1 MKLTMQLG
9 SRSYDIILKS
19 GCLAN
24 LYQFAN
30 VANRKV
36 FILTDSGVPEQY
48 AQTVLAQCPNGMVY
62 TVPQGEA
69 SKSLK
74 VYGQVLQAMLEFN
87 MTRKDLLVAVG
98 GGVVGDLGG
107 FCAASYMRGID
118 FIQVPTS
125 LLAQIDSSVGGKVA
139 IDLPSGKN
147 LAGSFYQPKAVFID
161 PDLLK
166 TLPLRFLHDGLAEA
180 IKYGCIRDAG
190 LFAQIAAVKSD
201 QELLKQA
208 DSIIETCCNIK
219 ARIVEKDEFDTG
231 ERMLLNFGHT
241 IGHAIEKCCGFT
253 TYTHGEGVGI
263 GMVQMTRQTEKLGL
277 TAAGTAEELS
287 RVLKKFALPV
297 SAVFDAQEILQAMA
311 LDKKKSGKKIN
322 LVIIEKIGVGRLH
335 KIDWQDIPAY
345 IG

>member
-107 FCAASYMRGID
+107 F
-118 FIQVPTS
+118 
-125 LLAQIDSSVGGKVA
+125 
-139 IDLPSGKN
+139 
-147 LAGSFYQPKAVFID
+147 
-161 PDLLK
+161 
-166 TLPLRFLHDGLAEA
+166 LHW
-180 IKYGCIRDAG
+180 
-190 LFAQIAAVKSD
+190 
-201 QELLKQA
+201 
-208 DSIIETCCNIK
+208 
-219 ARIVEKDEFDTG
+219 
-231 ERMLLNFGHT
+231 
-241 IGHAIEKCCGFT
+241 
-253 TYTHGEGVGI
+253 
-263 GMVQMTRQTEKLGL
+263 RQN
-277 TAAGTAEELS
+277 
-287 RVLKKFALPV
+287 R
-297 SAVFDAQEILQAMA
+297 
-311 LDKKKSGKKIN
+311 
-322 LVIIEKIGVGRLH
+322 H
-335 KIDWQDIPAY
+335 
-345 IG
+345 

>member
-1 MKLTMQLG
+1 M
-9 SRSYDIILKS
+9 
-19 GCLAN
+19 
-24 LYQFAN
+24 
-30 VANRKV
+30 
-36 FILTDSGVPEQY
+36 
-48 AQTVLAQCPNGMVY
+48 
-62 TVPQGEA
+62 
-69 SKSLK
+69 
-74 VYGQVLQAMLEFN
+74 
-87 MTRKDLLVAVG
+87 
-98 GGVVGDLGG
+98 
-107 FCAASYMRGID
+107 
-118 FIQVPTS
+118 
-125 LLAQIDSSVGGKVA
+125 
-139 IDLPSGKN
+139 
-147 LAGSFYQPKAVFID
+147 
-161 PDLLK
+161 K

-180 IKYGCIRDAG
+180 IKYGCIRDAS

-201 QELLKQA
+201 QELLEQA

>member
-1 MKLTMQLG
+1 MARGWNAAWLPAGFEVTRIVFAAGEQSKNLTVLG
-9 SRSYDIILKS
+9 QVYDELARAGLTRSDL
-19 GCLAN
+19 
-24 LYQFAN
+24 
-30 VANRKV
+30 
-36 FILTDSGVPEQY
+36 ILT
-48 AQTVLAQCPNGMVY
+48 L
-62 TVPQGEA
+62 
-69 SKSLK
+69 
-74 VYGQVLQAMLEFN
+74 
-87 MTRKDLLVAVG
+87 G
-98 GGVVGDLGG
+98 GGVPGDFRRICGSYL
-107 FCAASYMRGID
+107 FCAALI

-263 GMVQMTRQTEKLGL
+263 GMVQMTRQTEE
-277 TAAGTAEELS
+277 AGTL
-287 RVLKKFALPV
+287 RQQVLQR
-297 SAVFDAQEILQAMA
+297 S
-311 LDKKKSGKKIN
+311 
-322 LVIIEKIGVGRLH
+322 
-335 KIDWQDIPAY
+335 
-345 IG
+345 

>member
-1 MKLTMQLG
+1 MRTITVALGEKTYNIEIAAGLLDQIGAKARVLSQAVKAAIISDSNVDPLYGERLERSLAASGFEVTRIVFAAGEQSKNLTVLG
-9 SRSYDIILKS
+9 QVYDELARAGLTRSDL
-19 GCLAN
+19 
-24 LYQFAN
+24 
-30 VANRKV
+30 
-36 FILTDSGVPEQY
+36 ILT
-48 AQTVLAQCPNGMVY
+48 L
-62 TVPQGEA
+62 
-69 SKSLK
+69 
-74 VYGQVLQAMLEFN
+74 
-87 MTRKDLLVAVG
+87 G
-98 GGVVGDLGG
+98 GGVPGDLGG
-107 FCAASYMRGID
+107 FAAATFLRGID

-201 QELLKQA
+201 KELLEQA

-241 IGHAIEKCCGFT
+241 IGHAIEKCCG
-253 TYTHGEGVGI
+253 
-263 GMVQMTRQTEKLGL
+263 
-277 TAAGTAEELS
+277 LS
-287 RVLKKFALPV
+287 L
-297 SAVFDAQEILQAMA
+297 IH
-311 LDKKKSGKKIN
+311 I
-322 LVIIEKIGVGRLH
+322 
-335 KIDWQDIPAY
+335 
-345 IG
+345 

>member
-1 MKLTMQLG
+1 MRTITVALG
-9 SRSYDIILKS
+9 EKTYNIEIAAGLLDQIGAKARVLSQAVKAAIISDSNVDPLYGERLERSLAAS
-19 GCLAN
+19 GFEVTRIVFAAGEQSKN
-24 LYQFAN
+24 L
-30 VANRKV
+30 
-36 FILTDSGVPEQY
+36 
-48 AQTVLAQCPNGMVY
+48 TVL
-62 TVPQGEA
+62 
-69 SKSLK
+69 
-74 VYGQVLQAMLEFN
+74 GQVYDELARAGL
-87 MTRKDLLVAVG
+87 TRSDLILSLG
-98 GGVVGDLGG
+98 GGVPGDLGG
-107 FCAASYMRGID
+107 FAAATFLRGID

-147 LAGSFYQPKAVFID
+147 LAGSFYQPKAVFI
-161 PDLLK
+161 
-166 TLPLRFLHDGLAEA
+166 LHDGLAEA

-201 QELLKQA
+201 QELLEQA

-297 SAVFDAQEILQAMA
+297 TAVFDAQEILQAMA

>member
-1 MKLTMQLG
+1 M
-9 SRSYDIILKS
+9 
-19 GCLAN
+19 
-24 LYQFAN
+24 
-30 VANRKV
+30 
-36 FILTDSGVPEQY
+36 
-48 AQTVLAQCPNGMVY
+48 
-62 TVPQGEA
+62 
-69 SKSLK
+69 
-74 VYGQVLQAMLEFN
+74 
-87 MTRKDLLVAVG
+87 
-98 GGVVGDLGG
+98 
-107 FCAASYMRGID
+107 
-118 FIQVPTS
+118 
-125 LLAQIDSSVGGKVA
+125 
-139 IDLPSGKN
+139 
-147 LAGSFYQPKAVFID
+147 
-161 PDLLK
+161 
-166 TLPLRFLHDGLAEA
+166 HDGLAEA
-180 IKYGCIRDAG
+180 IKYGCIRDAS

-201 QELLKQA
+201 QELLEQA
-208 DSIIETCCNIK
+208 DIIIETCCNIK

-297 SAVFDAQEILQAMA
+297 SAVFDAQEILQAMV